1 MAAQAV
7 ASGGFTP
14 AIAWRGLLVLR
25 AMGVGVMAGMVAGFV
40 AGGIGSRLAM
50 KAVALVAGAD
60 ARGRI
65 TENGSTIGDFT
76 TDGTIFLLIFGTALG
91 TVGGLLYMTL
101 RPWLARA
108 GRWRGPAFGGALLA
122 TIRAGTIDAEN
133 FDFTRFGIPAV
144 NVALFAA
151 LPLIFGLIVA
161 PCADWLDRRVPTP
174 ALDDVGAL
182 GLGGGLALVALAVL
196 PLGFLMLLLA
206 GIGAGLAPLLLA
218 ALLASLGGYVALG
231 VRLFPAGITR
241 RIPRLGGY
249 LLTIAL
255 GVLGFAPLVSLFAGL
270 VLNGDERGETRLSGA
285 MLSLLFLGGIAARLW
300 PPRDG
305 NAASRRRLALL
316 LAVPVLVGLGVTLR
330 EIGLIVAR

>member
-1 MAAQAV
+1 MAAQSV
-7 ASGGFTP
+7 ALGRNYAP
-14 AIAWRGLLVLR
+14 AFIWRGLLVLR
-25 AMGVGVMAGMVAGFV
+25 AMGVGMMAGMVAGFV
-40 AGGIGSRLAM
+40 AGGVGSRLAM

-76 TDGTIFLLIFGTALG
+76 ADGTIFLLLFGTALG

-101 RPWLARA
+101 HPWLARA
-108 GRWRGPAFGGALLA
+108 GRWRGLAFGAVLLA
-122 TIRAGTIDAEN
+122 TIRAGTLDAEN

-151 LPLIFGLIVA
+151 LPLAFGLIVA

-174 ALDDVGAL
+174 AHERVALLGPSGGL
-182 GLGGGLALVALAVL
+182 GLLALAVL
-196 PLGFLMLLLA
+196 PLGFLLLLA

-218 ALLASLGGYVALG
+218 ALLAALGGYVALG
-231 VRLFPAGITR
+231 VRLFPAGEVR
-241 RIPRLGGY
+241 RIPRLSGY

-270 VLNGDERGETRLSGA
+270 VLNGDERGETRLGGA
-285 MLSLLFLGGIAARLW
+285 MLTLLFLGGIAARLW
-300 PPRDG
+300 PSRDG
-305 NAASRRRLALL
+305 NAAARRWLPLL

-330 EIGLIVAR
+330 EIGAIVAR